1 MRTEPLAE
9 QDATL
14 WCAQAPD
21 SPLQIGALCLF
32 EAAPLV
38 DADGR
43 LRLDALRRRIGRA
56 LIDHPRL
63 RRRLTTRPLDEAPA
77 WVEDGDVD
85 LTHHVVA
92 VALPRPGGDRELR
105 DLVGRLIETPLPTD
119 RPLWRIWVIE
129 GLAGDR
135 VALLPTFSHVLADGM
150 GVLAFALSVL
160 TAEPIDEPIDEPTD
174 GPTDEPTDE
183 PIDEPTGAG
192 GSDDRAD
199 PGARII
205 EDMRRTGEVLVDGFR
220 LAVRP
225 DRVARRALALGR
237 AVVPS
242 VALAPRLP
250 ITGPVGPHRD
260 FVWVQLPLEE
270 LLEVHR
276 DRAVTLNDV
285 VLAVTAGAVRA
296 YVDGHDGPLDAPA
309 RVLVPVST
317 HDAGT
322 EDLENHFSF
331 LLADLPVDRADPLDR
346 LAVVSADMARTKAS
360 AQVDLAPL
368 LFSLGGWVPARLL
381 RLVGPPL
388 VARQPFVNLAVTNLP
403 GTRDPLYLLGAELL
417 ELYPYVGVT
426 GNIAVIVGVISY
438 GDALGL
444 GITVDAGVVPDADR
458 LADAFRVA
466 ARDLITASRAAG
478 PAGSDPAQISG
489 GRLAKASS
497 WSRASTSGVDRREP
511 RTS

>member
-21 SPLQIGALCLF
+21 APLQIGALCLF

-43 LRLDALRRRIGRA
+43 LRLDDLRRRVGRA
-56 LIDHPRL
+56 LTDHPRL
-63 RRRLTTRPLDEAPA
+63 RRRLTTRPVDEAPA
-77 WVEDGDVD
+77 WAEDGDVD

-160 TAEPIDEPIDEPTD
+160 TAEPTDDPTD
-174 GPTDEPTDE
+174 D
-183 PIDEPTGAG
+183 PTGGTADAALAA
-192 GSDDRAD
+192 GSDVRAD
-199 PGARII
+199 PGARIV
-205 EDMRRTGEVLVDGFR
+205 DGLRRTGEVLADGFR

-250 ITGPVGPHRD
+250 ITGSVGPHRD
-260 FVWVQLPLEE
+260 FVWVRLPLED
-270 LLEVHR
+270 LLQVHR
-276 DRAVTLNDV
+276 DREATLNDV

-296 YVDGHDGPLDAPA
+296 YVDGRGGPLDAPA

-317 HDAGT
+317 HDAST

-331 LLADLPVDRADPLDR
+331 LLADLPVDRAAPLDR
-346 LAVVSADMARTKAS
+346 LAVVRTDMARTKAS

-403 GTRDPLYLLGAELL
+403 GTRDPLYLLGAQLL

-466 ARDLITASRAAG
+466 ARDLIDASRAAG
-478 PAGSDPAQISG
+478 PAGSDPTQISG

-497 WSRASTSGVDRREP
+497 WSRASTSGVERREP